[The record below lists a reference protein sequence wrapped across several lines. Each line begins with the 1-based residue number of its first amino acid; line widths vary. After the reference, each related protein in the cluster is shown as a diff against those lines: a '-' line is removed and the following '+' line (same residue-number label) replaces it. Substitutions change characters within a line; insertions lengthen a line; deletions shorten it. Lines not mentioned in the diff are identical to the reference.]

1 MAHPAGTAELYKTV
15 FQSVFP
21 AFHPWLPDAGRPV
34 CKVQGPGALTTN
46 QLLQRHIQVNRV
58 TPVGFIKRLED
69 DTVNN
74 ELQLRRIT

>member
-34 CKVQGPGALTTN
+34 CKVQGPGALTAN
-46 QLLQRHIQVNRV
+46 QLLQSHIQVNRV
-58 TPVGFIKRLED
+58 TAVGVKERPED